1 MEKRILITG
10 ATGLIGSKMVEECHL
25 NGISVNYLTTDKNKI
40 ESKDSYKGFYWDPKE
55 GELDAQCF
63 QDVSA
68 IINLVGASI
77 SKPWTKNYKKIIIES
92 RVRSMN
98 LIYDKL
104 QEIDH
109 SIEHFISAS
118 GINIY
123 PSSKTKLYTEEDD
136 DLGDTF
142 LSEVV
147 LDWEAAAIRF
157 RDLGMEV
164 SKVRTGM
171 VLAKDGGALPMMLKP
186 IKMGAG
192 TPLGSGDQWQSWI
205 HLDDIVGIYLFIL
218 KHQLEG
224 KYNAV
229 APNPVINSKLTKQLA
244 SHLDQKLWLPN
255 VPGFM
260 LRMVLGEM
268 ADLVLESQLVSS
280 KKIEELGYHFKFYNL
295 ESALDDL
302 LP

>member
-1 MEKRILITG
+1 MDKRILITG
-10 ATGLIGSKMVEECHL
+10 ATGLIGSKLVEQCL
-25 NGISVNYLTTDKNKI
+25 ADGISVNYLTTDNSKI
-40 ESKDSYKGFYWDPKE
+40 EDKANYRGFRWDPQQ
-55 GELDAQCF
+55 GEIDSKCF
-63 QDVSA
+63 EDVSA

-77 SKPWTKNYKKIIIES
+77 SKPWTKKYKKIIIQS
-92 RVRSMN
+92 RVQSMN
-98 LIYDKL
+98 LIYDTLKNM
-104 QEIDH
+104 DH
-109 SIEHFISAS
+109 EIEHFISAS

-136 DLGDTF
+136 DIGDTF
-142 LSEVV
+142 LAEVV
-147 LDWEAAAIRF
+147 MDWEAAAIRF
-157 RDLGMEV
+157 RDFGMEV

-192 TPLGSGDQWQSWI
+192 ASLGSGNQWQSWI
-205 HLDDIVGIYLFIL
+205 HLDDIVGIYMFIL

-229 APNPVINSKLTKQLA
+229 APNPVINSKLTKQIA
-244 SHLDQKLWLPN
+244 AHLNQNLWLPN

-260 LRMVLGEM
+260 LRMLLGEM

-280 KKIEELGYHFKFYNL
+280 KKIEELGYPFKYYNL
-295 ESALDDL
+295 ESALNDL